1 MGEREGDRDSFLL
14 LLWGAGDREYSLL
27 FLWGA
32 GDQDA
37 SLLSLRTGLREA
49 KLRRLAMGE
58 RERDLRL
65 RRERERERDEGD
77 FHSPQIHTHLLGIG
91 DLEYDRL
98 RLLIGERE

>member
-27 FLWGA
+27 LLWGA
-32 GDQDA
+32 GDQDP

-65 RRERERERDEGD
+65 SRERERERERDEGD
-77 FHSPQIHTHLLGIG
+77 VHSPQIHTLLHTPPRNRGSG
-91 DLEYDRL
+91 V
-98 RLLIGERE
+98 